1 VKYPAH
7 RLSLTSSLKSET
19 ATSLPAGFFQPF
31 EFVLPGE
38 PNWTFPFTINQHLS
52 IIRNFKDSSR
62 IIHYKSAALF
72 VSLLPEIERVR
83 RNLLWTGWVAPAL

>member
-1 VKYPAH
+1 MGAL
-7 RLSLTSSLKSET
+7 RLLTLILMAVPTLLGGK
-19 ATSLPAGFFQPF
+19 
-31 EFVLPGE
+31 FVLPGE